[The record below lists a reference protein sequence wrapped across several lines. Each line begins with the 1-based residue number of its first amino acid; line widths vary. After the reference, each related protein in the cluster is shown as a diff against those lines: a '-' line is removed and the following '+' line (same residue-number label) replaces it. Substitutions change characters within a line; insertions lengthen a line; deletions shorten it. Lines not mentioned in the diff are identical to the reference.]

1 MPRCQNDLR
10 AILKTL
16 VPSRNATPLVSPS
29 SLSDSFTIETR
40 MKWAQKALEQY
51 PNKLPL
57 IIERAAGTQ
66 NDESL
71 GKL

>member
-1 MPRCQNDLR
+1 MSERSQSNSEDPRPFKERYSFGNSPP
-10 AILKTL
+10 
-16 VPSRNATPLVSPS
+16 PSYLNL
-29 SLSDSFTIETR
+29 IETR
-40 MKWAQKALEQY
+40 MKWSQKALEQY